1 MRLSGGRTAGQG
13 KRWPERYPRT
23 AAGRQYAE
31 EVVAG
36 KLPACKWVRLACQR
50 HLEDLKR
57 SRKKEW
63 PYKFDARRAE
73 DAVHFIENLPHIKG
87 EQARVVVGRSNLL
100 RLEPWQ
106 LFIVSSVF
114 GWLRKSDGARRF
126 REVFCLIPR
135 KNGKSTLAA
144 GIGLYMMVADGE
156 EGAEVYSGATTEKQA
171 MIVFRTAR
179 EMVRRTP
186 EMRKYFALEPHEKRI
201 VSWLDGSRFEAL
213 VGKPGDGAS
222 PNCAI
227 IDEYH
232 EHESSE
238 LHDVMQTGMAARRQ
252 GLMFNI
258 STAGSSIAGPCY
270 LLQMDVQK
278 VLDKVVENE
287 SLFGII
293 YSIDEGDDWKDERV
307 WRKANPNYGV
317 SVYPEYIREAV
328 NAAVQSARLQNVTLT
343 KHFNVWVNAAT
354 AWMNM
359 EKWRTLADPTLKMED
374 FAGEPCWNGNDLAA
388 KIDLASSCFVFRR
401 QHEDGQVHYYAFWR
415 HYVPQLTAFSGE
427 HQNYEQWVHEGRM
440 VAHEGAEIQLRGIQ
454 QDLEATAEKYE
465 MRAMAFDPWSAL
477 QMQQELQAKFGADRV
492 VTVPQTVQQLSDV
505 MKEVQAAV
513 HSGRFHHNGDPVAGW
528 AMSNVLAHEDANENI
543 FPRKEKHG
551 RSKIDPVSALLTAM
565 RCAYSAP
572 LSASFEPF
580 VI

>member
-1 MRLSGGRTAGQG
+1 
-13 KRWPERYPRT
+13 
-23 AAGRQYAE
+23 
-31 EVVAG
+31 
-36 KLPACKWVRLACQR
+36 
-50 HLEDLKR
+50 
-57 SRKKEW
+57 
-63 PYKFDARRAE
+63 
-73 DAVHFIENLPHIKG
+73 
-87 EQARVVVGRSNLL
+87 
-100 RLEPWQ
+100 
-106 LFIVSSVF
+106 
-114 GWLRKSDGARRF
+114 
-126 REVFCLIPR
+126 
-135 KNGKSTLAA
+135 
-144 GIGLYMMVADGE
+144 
-156 EGAEVYSGATTEKQA
+156 
-171 MIVFRTAR
+171 
-179 EMVRRTP
+179 
-186 EMRKYFALEPHEKRI
+186 
-201 VSWLDGSRFEAL
+201 
-213 VGKPGDGAS
+213 
-222 PNCAI
+222 
-227 IDEYH
+227 
-232 EHESSE
+232 
-238 LHDVMQTGMAARRQ
+238 
-252 GLMFNI
+252 
-258 STAGSSIAGPCY
+258 
-270 LLQMDVQK
+270 MDVQK